1 MPAMQ
6 PHRSRRARAL
16 ATLALLLVTMVL
28 TAVPSRAADA
38 AAGPTTP
45 SDNGFVDVR
54 RPIAGPRTLAGA
66 AAMARV
72 ELGRSLG
79 RMGVFQLDRR
89 TGTARVVARLDG
101 FLTAP
106 STSSPRHVALG
117 FVRANLDAL
126 GLSRPDMKTLVFV
139 RDYVDILGTH
149 HLSWVQ
155 QANGV
160 RAFDNGLEAAVTPDG
175 RLITL
180 TGSPAHDLGVSDALR
195 VPGLSATQ
203 AIAAA
208 RGSVGAAPPVGRG
221 DTATLVLFHG
231 GRSRLAWQ
239 TLTNVSAWE
248 RDLSVI
254 DAATGE
260 VLWRANL
267 VDAAD
272 RTATGLAWDYFPS
285 SKVTGDGGTQ
295 HAVSFPVAGSG
306 KLSGNTA
313 HVYLDTR
320 DDNRPGAEDEV
331 SSASGLDWSYPLTYR
346 NTADVNQNCSPAHP
360 CTWNKNVAKSWRANA
375 EQNAVQVYYYLNAFH
390 DYLKKAPIGFTE
402 AAGNFQ
408 LKNPTG
414 KGRGGDP
421 VDGQVLD
428 GASTNYGLPD
438 PYHYN
443 NANMYTPPD
452 GKRPTMQMYLF
463 RKDGYSPGWPS
474 ANAGDDASVVYHEYT
489 HGLSSRLVT
498 YPSGIQALNVG
509 QSGAMGEAWS
519 DWYAMDELVA
529 GGWVPDDPSRPGD
542 VVVGKWITGG
552 EGIRYQALD
561 CPVGAAASL
570 CPRARGAGP
579 GGFTYADYGR
589 VYSGPEVHS
598 DGEIWAQTLWDLRRS
613 LGREVALSLVTRAM
627 ELAPPEPSFLDMR
640 NAVLQADVVSS
651 GGTRATRIWKVFA
664 HRGMGYYASTVDG
677 ADETPVASFAMPS
690 SCKTDPCGKIRGTI
704 TDASTGR
711 QVKGV
716 VVAIGGHDS
725 GFPGT
730 DLAAVTAADGS
741 FAIGRVPFHTYAD
754 VVIDRWGLER
764 SVLHGFT
771 VNGDERLDR
780 AVRRD
785 WAALDG
791 GATIRSFT
799 PPDYSAYGCG
809 PRQGFDR
816 SLVNGWGSDAPG
828 STAGSGVRGPRS
840 VVVRL
845 PRAVDVTSF
854 AIDPGATCGDL
865 PRAGLRAFDVF
876 TRTSGGPW
884 VKAYGTTAALPQ
896 GVLTTLRPTR
906 GTNDVMFVKLV
917 MRSNRGDPNY
927 MDMTELSVR
936 GR

>member
-1 MPAMQ
+1 MPAQ
-6 PHRSRRARAL
+6 PPHRSRRARAL
-16 ATLALLLVTMVL
+16 ATLTPLLVAAVL
-28 TAVPSRAADA
+28 TAVP
-38 AAGPTTP
+38 GPTAHAATGATAP
-45 SDNGFVDVR
+45 RDAGFVDVR
-54 RPIAGPRTLAGA
+54 LPIADSRTLAGA
-66 AAMARV
+66 TALARV

-89 TGTARVVARLDG
+89 TGTVRVVARLDG

-106 STSSPRHVALG
+106 STLPPRHVALG
-117 FVRANLDAL
+117 YVRAHLDAL
-126 GLSRPDMKTLVFV
+126 GLSRPDLKTFVFV

-155 QANGV
+155 EANGV
-160 RAFDNGLEAAVTPDG
+160 RAFDNGLEAAVTGDG
-175 RLITL
+175 RLLTL
-180 TGSPAHDLGVSDALR
+180 TGSPAHDLGVADAAR
-195 VPGLSATQ
+195 TPGLSATQ
-203 AIAAA
+203 AIVAA
-208 RGSVGAAPPVGRG
+208 RAGVGASPAAGRG

-254 DAATGE
+254 DAATGD
-260 VLWRANL
+260 VLWRSNL

-272 RTATGLAWDYFPS
+272 QTGAGLAWDYFPG
-285 SKVTGDGGTQ
+285 SKVAGDGGTQ
-295 HAVSFPVAGSG
+295 HAVTFPVAGSG
-306 KLSGNTA
+306 KLSGNNA
-313 HVYLDTR
+313 HVYLDTK
-320 DDNRPGAEDEV
+320 DDNRAGAGDEV
-331 SSASGLDWSYPLTYR
+331 SSMSGLDWSYPLVYR
-346 NTADVNQNCSPAHP
+346 NTTDANQNCSPAHP
-360 CTWNKNVAKSWRANA
+360 CTWDRTLAKSWRQNA

-408 LKNPTG
+408 LNNTSG
-414 KGRGGDP
+414 NGRGGDP
-421 VDGQVLD
+421 VNGQVLD

-463 RKDGYSPGWPS
+463 RKDGRSPGWPS

-509 QSGAMGEAWS
+509 QSSAMGEAWS

-529 GGWVPDDPSRPGD
+529 QGWVPDNPAQPGD

-552 EGIRYQALD
+552 EGIRFQALD
-561 CPVGAAASL
+561 CPVGAAASR
-570 CPRARGAGP
+570 CPKAYGAGP
-579 GGFTYADYGR
+579 GGFTYADYAR
-589 VYSGPEVHS
+589 VAGGPEVHS
-598 DGEIWAQTLWDLRRS
+598 DGEIWSQTLWDLRKA
-613 LGREVALSLVTRAM
+613 LGRDVALSLVTRAM
-627 ELAPPEPSFLDMR
+627 ELSPSEPSFLDMR
-640 NAVLQADVVSS
+640 NAILQADVVAIA
-651 GGTRATRIWKVFA
+651 GAHADQIWKVFA
-664 HRGMGYYASTVDG
+664 HRGMGYYSSTVDG
-677 ADETPVASFAMPS
+677 TDDTPAASYALPP
-690 SCKTDPCGKIRGTI
+690 SCKTDPCGKIRGVV
-704 TDASTGR
+704 TDAQSGR
-711 QVKGV
+711 PVKGV
-716 VVAIGGHDS
+716 VVALGGHDS

-741 FAIGRVPFHTYAD
+741 FAIGHVPFHTYAD
-754 VVIDRWGLER
+754 IVIDRWGLER
-764 SVLHGFT
+764 VVLHGFT

-791 GATIRSFT
+791 GATIQNFT

-816 SLVNGWGSDAPG
+816 SLVSGWGSDAPR
-828 STAGSGVRGPRS
+828 STAGSSVSGPRS

-854 AIDPGATCGDL
+854 AIDPGATCGDG
-865 PRAGLRAFDVF
+865 PKAGLQAFDVF

-884 VKAYGTTAALPQ
+884 VKAYGTTKALPQ
-896 GVLTTLRPTR
+896 GVLTSFVPTR
-906 GTNDVMFVKLV
+906 GTNDVVFVKLV
-917 MRSNRGDPNY
+917 MRANRGDPYY